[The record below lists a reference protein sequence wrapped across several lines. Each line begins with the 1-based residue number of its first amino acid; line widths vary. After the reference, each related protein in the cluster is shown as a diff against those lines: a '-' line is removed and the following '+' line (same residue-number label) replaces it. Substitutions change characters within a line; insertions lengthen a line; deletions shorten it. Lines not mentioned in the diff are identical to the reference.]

1 MVIFSHSCD
10 IFQTLE
16 DGNSMI
22 CILHSNHF
30 PLLKIEKRKKWCFPL
45 EIWRGVSQNPTV
57 DLGVSRNWNRIGL
70 QCNVEHSDEVDYST
84 TCNLF
89 FHL

>member
-30 PLLKIEKRKKWCFPL
+30 PLSKIEKRKK
-45 EIWRGVSQNPTV
+45 GVSLLKYEEGCLKTQFIV
-57 DLGVSRNWNRIGL
+57 KEAIFSKSCVWI
-70 QCNVEHSDEVDYST
+70 
-84 TCNLF
+84 F
-89 FHL
+89 FPCRELILLIMDKIYNQ

>member
-30 PLLKIEKRKKWCFPL
+30 PLSKIEKRKK
-45 EIWRGVSQNPTV
+45 GVSLLKYEEGCLKTQFIVKEAIFP
-57 DLGVSRNWNRIGL
+57 
-70 QCNVEHSDEVDYST
+70 
-84 TCNLF
+84 NLVYGF
-89 FHL
+89 FFNAES